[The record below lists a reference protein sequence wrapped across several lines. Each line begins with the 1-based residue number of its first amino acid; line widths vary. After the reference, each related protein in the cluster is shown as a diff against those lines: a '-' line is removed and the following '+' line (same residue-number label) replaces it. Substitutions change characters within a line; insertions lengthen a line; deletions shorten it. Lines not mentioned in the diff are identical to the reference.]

1 VILLQLG
8 LIIFM
13 AFLGAVIARRFGHS
27 VIIAYILIGVII
39 GPYGPL
45 PWKIASVDDVQ
56 TGFVYLVA
64 KIGLI
69 MMIFFVGLEFS
80 LQKLKET
87 GVRVAALAAVDIG
100 TTFFLGFVVCA
111 YFGMN
116 FVDSFFFSCIISMSS
131 VAITMKVIDE
141 LGWGRSKVA
150 SSLIGLMIVEDLVSI
165 LLLTMAGSF
174 AMGSDN
180 SQDLLFVVVTLAVLI
195 TFYMFLALAFVPKV
209 LSHIEK
215 VKHEELFILFALGT
229 IFLSAALAEALGVS
243 AIIGAFFIGMVF
255 AETKL
260 APRLKERTITFRDAF
275 AAMFFV
281 AFGMS
286 INPSGIP
293 GILPLLLVIVP
304 LVIVCEVVFVA
315 VTAYSLG
322 HSADESMAVASG
334 TISRSDESVI
344 FAKMGSEIKQP
355 DGNFALGAEAR
366 DMILPFAGAYCFIM
380 SALTPIFIKRARG
393 AADFFGRRLP
403 AWMKE
408 SGKCLSDLLGELA
421 APSADKTKESRGR
434 LGLSAASILIYAILL
449 MSVSPSLDLLVSTE
463 PDLVFVIRI
472 AMLAGAFALPIG
484 LWMAMRSALMPAG
497 ATEHSRRRV
506 SFVSGM
512 VAGLGLAV
520 LLIALAWSYWYL
532 ASVIVLLCFIS
543 FLLAGSWAFGSRARV
558 LG

>member
-1 VILLQLG
+1 MILLQLG

-27 VIIAYILIGVII
+27 VIIAYILIGIII

-56 TGFVYLVA
+56 AGFVYLVA

-87 GVRVAALAAVDIG
+87 GVRVAALAAVDMG

-111 YFGMN
+111 HFGMN

-141 LGWGRSKVA
+141 LGWSKSKAA
-150 SSLIGLMIVEDLVSI
+150 SSLIGLMVIEDLVSI

-174 AMGSDN
+174 ALGSGN
-180 SQDLLFVVVTLAVLI
+180 SHDLLFVIITLAVLI

-260 APRLKERTITFRDAF
+260 APRLKEKTITFRDSF

-293 GILPLLLVIVP
+293 DVLPLLLVIVP
-304 LVIVCEVVFVA
+304 LVIVCEIVFVA
-315 VTAYSLG
+315 VVAFSLG
-322 HSADESMAVASG
+322 HGAEDSMAVASG

-344 FAKMGSEIKQP
+344 FAKTGSEIKNS
-355 DGNFALGAEAR
+355 DGNFALGAESR
-366 DMILPFAGAYCFIM
+366 EMILPFAGAFCFIM
-380 SALTPIFIKRARG
+380 SALTPVFLKRARR
-393 AADFFGRRLP
+393 AADFFRRKLP
-403 AWMKE
+403 AWMGE
-408 SGKCLSDLLGELA
+408 SGKCLSGLLGKLA
-421 APSADKTKESRGR
+421 APSADKTKVSRGR
-434 LGLSAASILIYAILL
+434 LSLATASILIYAIFIL
-449 MSVSPSLDLLVSTE
+449 SVSPSLDLLASTE
-463 PDLVFVIRI
+463 PDLVMIVRF
-472 AMLAGAFALPIG
+472 AMLASALALPVG
-484 LWMAMRSALMPAG
+484 FWLALRSALRPVD
-497 ATEHSRRRV
+497 ATEGSRRRV
-506 SFVSGM
+506 SFASGA

-520 LLIALAWSYWYL
+520 LLIALAWSFWYP
-532 ASVIVLLCFIS
+532 ASVIVLLGFIA
-543 FLLAGSWAFGSRARV
+543 FLLAGSWTFGRRAQARV
-558 LG
+558 